1 MKNLNLNFS
10 DSESA
15 IKDVSYRD
23 VVIIG
28 ECRVAV
34 LSRERS
40 SAFVRFSL
48 HASHKLVLLIF
59 SLE

>member
-34 LSRERS
+34 LEERS